1 MMKEKR
7 ILSIDYGKKRIGLA
21 LSDPL
26 FTFAYSYKTLIN
38 DKNLWENIAEII
50 KEKNV
55 VKVIL
60 GLPNEIKNK
69 SLATII
75 SNFKKGIEKR
85 FKLEVIT
92 WDEEYTSVIAQ
103 ERIIESVT
111 KKNKRRDK
119 GLIDRNS
126 AAVILQEYLDGL

>member
-1 MMKEKR
+1 VIKEQR

-26 FTFAYSYKTLIN
+26 FTFAYSFKTLIN
-38 DKNLWENIAEII
+38 DRNLWKNVAEVI

-60 GLPNEIKNK
+60 GLPNEEKNK
-69 SLATII
+69 LLATQI
-75 SNFKKGIEKR
+75 SNFKKEIERR
-85 FKLEVIT
+85 FILEVIT

-103 ERIIESVT
+103 KRIIESVT
-111 KKNKRRDK
+111 KKKNRRDK

>member
-1 MMKEKR
+1 MKEQR

-26 FTFAYSYKTLIN
+26 FTFAYSFKTLIN
-38 DKNLWENIAEII
+38 DKNLWKNVAKVI

-55 VKVIL
+55 AKVLL
-60 GLPNEIKNK
+60 GIPNKEKNQL
-69 SLATII
+69 LATQI
-75 SNFKKGIEKR
+75 SNFKKEIEKR
-85 FKLEVIT
+85 FNLEVIT
-92 WDEEYTSVIAQ
+92 WDEEYTSIIAQ

-111 KKNKRRDK
+111 KKKNRRDK

>member
-1 MMKEKR
+1 MKEQR

-26 FTFAYSYKTLIN
+26 FIFAYSFKTLIN
-38 DKNLWENIAEII
+38 DKNLWKNIGEII
-50 KEKNV
+50 NEKNV

-60 GLPNEIKNK
+60 GLPNEERNK
-69 SLATII
+69 LLATII
-75 SNFKKGIEKR
+75 SNFKKEIEKR

-92 WDEEYTSVIAQ
+92 WDEEYTSAIAQ
-103 ERIIESVT
+103 ERIIGSVT
-111 KKNKRRDK
+111 KKKTRRDK

>member
-1 MMKEKR
+1 MKEQR

-26 FTFAYSYKTLIN
+26 FTFAYSFKTLIN
-38 DKNLWENIAEII
+38 DKTLWENIAQII

-55 VKVIL
+55 AKVIL
-60 GLPNEIKNK
+60 GLPNSKKNK
-69 SLATII
+69 SLTTII
-75 SNFKKGIEKR
+75 SKFKVEIEKR

-92 WDEEYTSVIAQ
+92 WDEEYTSAIAHD
-103 ERIIESVT
+103 RIIESVT
-111 KKNKRRDK
+111 KKKKRRDK
-119 GLIDRNS
+119 GLIDSNS

>member
-1 MMKEKR
+1 MKEQR
-7 ILSIDYGKKRIGLA
+7 ILSIDYGKKRIGIA

-26 FTFAYSYKTLIN
+26 FNFAYSFKTIIN
-38 DKNLWENIAEII
+38 DKNLWKNIAEVI

-55 VKVIL
+55 AKVIL
-60 GLPNEIKNK
+60 GLPNEKNK
-69 SLATII
+69 LLVTQI
-75 SNFKKGIEKR
+75 SNFKKEIERR
-85 FKLEVIT
+85 FNLEVIT

-103 ERIIESVT
+103 KRIIESVT
-111 KKNKRRDK
+111 KKKKRRDK

>member
-1 MMKEKR
+1 MKEQR
-7 ILSIDYGKKRIGLA
+7 ILSIDYGKKRIGIA

-26 FTFAYSYKTLIN
+26 FTFAYSFKTIIN
-38 DKNLWENIAEII
+38 DKNLWKNIAEVI

-55 VKVIL
+55 AKVIL
-60 GLPNEIKNK
+60 GLPNEKNK
-69 SLATII
+69 LLVTQI
-75 SNFKKGIEKR
+75 SDFKKEIERR
-85 FKLEVIT
+85 FNLEVIT

-103 ERIIESVT
+103 KRIIESVT
-111 KKNKRRDK
+111 KKKKRRDK

>member
-1 MMKEKR
+1 MKEQR
-7 ILSIDYGKKRIGLA
+7 ILSIDYGKKRIGIA

-26 FTFAYSYKTLIN
+26 FTFAYSFKTLIN

-50 KEKNV
+50 NEKKV

-60 GLPNEIKNK
+60 GLPNEEKNK
-69 SLATII
+69 PLVTEI
-75 SNFKKGIEKR
+75 SNFKLEIERR

-92 WDEEYTSVIAQ
+92 WDEEFTSAIAQ

-111 KKNKRRDK
+111 KKKKRRDK

-126 AAVILQEYLDGL
+126 AAVILQEYLDCL

>member
-1 MMKEKR
+1 MKEQR
-7 ILSIDYGKKRIGLA
+7 ILSIDYGKKRIGIA

-26 FTFAYSYKTLIN
+26 FTFAYSFKTLIN
-38 DKNLWENIAEII
+38 DNKLWKNIAEII
-50 KEKNV
+50 NEKKV

-60 GLPNEIKNK
+60 GLPNEEKNK
-69 SLATII
+69 PLVTEI
-75 SNFKKGIEKR
+75 SNFKLEIERR

-92 WDEEYTSVIAQ
+92 WDEEFTSAIAQ

-126 AAVILQEYLDGL
+126 AAVILQEYLDCL

>member
-1 MMKEKR
+1 MEEQR
-7 ILSIDYGKKRIGLA
+7 ILSIDYGKKRIGIA

-26 FTFAYSYKTLIN
+26 FTFAYSFKTLIN
-38 DKNLWENIAEII
+38 DKNLWKNIAEII
-50 KEKNV
+50 NEKKV

-60 GLPNEIKNK
+60 GLPNKERNKELVEKISKFKN
-69 SLATII
+69 
-75 SNFKKGIEKR
+75 GIEKR

-92 WDEEYTSVIAQ
+92 WDEEYTSAIAQ

-111 KKNKRRDK
+111 KRKKRRDK

>member
-1 MMKEKR
+1 MREQR

-26 FTFAYSYKTLIN
+26 FTFAYSFKTLIN
-38 DKNLWENIAEII
+38 DKNLWKNIAEII
-50 KEKNV
+50 KEKKV
-55 VKVIL
+55 AKVIL

-69 SLATII
+69 SLANII
-75 SNFKKGIEKR
+75 SNFKKEIEKR

-92 WDEEYTSVIAQ
+92 WDEEYTSAIAQ

>member
-1 MMKEKR
+1 MKEQR
-7 ILSIDYGKKRIGLA
+7 ILSIDYGMKRIGIA

-26 FTFAYSYKTLIN
+26 FTFAYSFITLIN
-38 DKNLWENIAEII
+38 DKNLWKNITEII
-50 KEKNV
+50 NEKKV

-60 GLPNEIKNK
+60 GLPNEEKNK
-69 SLATII
+69 PLVTEI
-75 SNFKKGIEKR
+75 SNFKLEIERR

-92 WDEEYTSVIAQ
+92 WDEEFTSAIAQ

-111 KKNKRRDK
+111 KKKKRRDK

>member
-1 MMKEKR
+1 MMKEQR

-26 FTFAYSYKTLIN
+26 FIFAYSFKTLIN
-38 DKNLWENIAEII
+38 DKNLWKNIGEII
-50 KEKNV
+50 NEKNV

-60 GLPNEIKNK
+60 GWPNEEKNK
-69 SLATII
+69 LLANII
-75 SNFKKGIEKR
+75 SNFKKEIEKR

-92 WDEEYTSVIAQ
+92 WDEEYTSAIAQ

-111 KKNKRRDK
+111 KKKTRRDK

>member
-1 MMKEKR
+1 MKEQR
-7 ILSIDYGKKRIGLA
+7 ILSIDYGKKRIGIA

-26 FTFAYSYKTLIN
+26 FTFAYSFKTLIN
-38 DKNLWENIAEII
+38 DKKLWKNIAEII
-50 KEKNV
+50 NEKKV

-60 GLPNEIKNK
+60 GLPNEEKNK
-69 SLATII
+69 PLVTEI
-75 SNFKKGIEKR
+75 SNFKKEIERK

-92 WDEEYTSVIAQ
+92 WDEEFTSAIAQ

-111 KKNKRRDK
+111 KKKKRRDK

-126 AAVILQEYLDGL
+126 AAVILQEYLDCL

>member
-1 MMKEKR
+1 MEEQR
-7 ILSIDYGKKRIGLA
+7 ILSIDYGKKRIGIA

-26 FTFAYSYKTLIN
+26 FTFAYSFKTLIN
-38 DKNLWENIAEII
+38 DKNLWKNIAEIVN
-50 KEKNV
+50 EKKIV
-55 VKVIL
+55 RVIL
-60 GLPNEIKNK
+60 GLPNKERNKELVEKISKFKNE
-69 SLATII
+69 
-75 SNFKKGIEKR
+75 IEKR

-92 WDEEYTSVIAQ
+92 WDEEYTSAIAQ

-111 KKNKRRDK
+111 KRKKRRDK

>member
-1 MMKEKR
+1 MKEQR

-26 FTFAYSYKTLIN
+26 FTFAYSFKTLIN
-38 DKNLWENIAEII
+38 DKNLWKNIGEII
-50 KEKNV
+50 NEKNV

-60 GLPNEIKNK
+60 GLPNEEKNK

-75 SNFKKGIEKR
+75 SKFKKKIEIR

-111 KKNKRRDK
+111 KKKTRRDK

>member
-1 MMKEKR
+1 MKEQR

-26 FTFAYSYKTLIN
+26 FTFAYPFKTLFN
-38 DKNLWENIAEII
+38 DKKLWKNIDEII
-50 KEKNV
+50 KEKNI

-60 GLPNEIKNK
+60 GLPNERKNK
-69 SLATII
+69 TLATII
-75 SNFKKGIEKR
+75 SNFKKEIEKR

-92 WDEEYTSVIAQ
+92 WDEEYTSAIAQ

-126 AAVILQEYLDGL
+126 AAVILQEYLNGL

>member
-1 MMKEKR
+1 MKEQR
-7 ILSIDYGKKRIGLA
+7 ILSIDYGKKRIGIA

-26 FTFAYSYKTLIN
+26 FTFAYSFKTLIN
-38 DKNLWENIAEII
+38 DKDFWKNITEII
-50 KEKNV
+50 SEKKV

-60 GLPNEIKNK
+60 GFPNEEKNK
-69 SLATII
+69 SLATKI
-75 SNFKKGIEKR
+75 SNFKKQIERK

-111 KKNKRRDK
+111 KKKKKKR
-119 GLIDRNS
+119 
-126 AAVILQEYLDGL
+126 

>member
-1 MMKEKR
+1 MKEQR
-7 ILSIDYGKKRIGLA
+7 ILSIDYGKKRIGIA

-26 FTFAYSYKTLIN
+26 LTFAYSFTTLIN
-38 DKNLWENIAEII
+38 DNKLWKNISEII
-50 KEKNV
+50 NEKKV

-60 GLPNEIKNK
+60 GLPNKEKNK
-69 SLATII
+69 PLVTEI
-75 SNFKKGIEKR
+75 SNFKKEIERR

-92 WDEEYTSVIAQ
+92 WDEEYTSAIAQ

-111 KKNKRRDK
+111 KKKKRRDK
-119 GLIDRNS
+119 GLIDSNS

>member
-1 MMKEKR
+1 VIKEQR

-26 FTFAYSYKTLIN
+26 FTFAYSFKTLIN
-38 DKNLWENIAEII
+38 DKNLWKNVAEVI

-60 GLPNEIKNK
+60 GLPNEEKNK
-69 SLATII
+69 LLVTQI
-75 SNFKKGIEKR
+75 SNFKKEIERR
-85 FKLEVIT
+85 FNLEVIT

-103 ERIIESVT
+103 KRIIESVT
-111 KKNKRRDK
+111 KKKNRRDK

>member
-1 MMKEKR
+1 MKEQR
-7 ILSIDYGKKRIGLA
+7 ILSIDYGKKRIGIA

-26 FTFAYSYKTLIN
+26 FTFAYSFKTLIN
-38 DKNLWENIAEII
+38 DKNLWKNIAEIVN
-50 KEKNV
+50 EKKV

-60 GLPNEIKNK
+60 GLPNKERNKELVEKILKFKNE
-69 SLATII
+69 
-75 SNFKKGIEKR
+75 IEKR

-92 WDEEYTSVIAQ
+92 WDEEYTSAIAQ

-111 KKNKRRDK
+111 KRKKRRDK

>member
-1 MMKEKR
+1 MKEQR
-7 ILSIDYGKKRIGLA
+7 VLSIDYGKKRIGLA

-38 DKNLWENIAEII
+38 DKNLWKNITEII

-60 GLPNEIKNK
+60 GLPNESKNK

-75 SNFKKGIEKR
+75 SNFKKEIEKR

-92 WDEEYTSVIAQ
+92 WDEEYTSAIAQ

-126 AAVILQEYLDGL
+126 AAVILQEYLNGL

>member
-1 MMKEKR
+1 MMEEKR
-7 ILSIDYGKKRIGLA
+7 ILSIDYGNKRIGLA

-26 FTFAYSYKTLIN
+26 FTFAYPYKTIIN

-55 VKVIL
+55 VRVIL
-60 GLPNEIKNK
+60 GLPNESKNK
-69 SLATII
+69 SLATVI
-75 SNFKKGIEKR
+75 SKFKTEIEKR
-85 FKLEVIT
+85 FKMEVIS
-92 WDEEYTSVIAQ
+92 WDEEYTSAIAQ
-103 ERIIESVT
+103 ERIIESIT
-111 KKNKRRDK
+111 KKSKRRDK

>member
-1 MMKEKR
+1 MEEQR
-7 ILSIDYGKKRIGLA
+7 ILSIDYGKKRIGIA

-26 FTFAYSYKTLIN
+26 FTFAYSFRTLNN
-38 DKNLWENIAEII
+38 DKNLWKNIAEII
-50 KEKNV
+50 NEKKV

-60 GLPNEIKNK
+60 GLPNKERNK
-69 SLATII
+69 ELVEKI
-75 SNFKKGIEKR
+75 SKFKKEIEKR

-92 WDEEYTSVIAQ
+92 WDEEYTSAIAQ

-111 KKNKRRDK
+111 KRKKRRDK

>member
-1 MMKEKR
+1 MKEQR

-26 FTFAYSYKTLIN
+26 FTFAYSFKTLIN
-38 DKNLWENIAEII
+38 DKNLWKNVAEVI

-60 GLPNEIKNK
+60 GLPNEEKNK
-69 SLATII
+69 LLATQIF
-75 SNFKKGIEKR
+75 NFKKEIERR
-85 FKLEVIT
+85 FNLEVIT

-103 ERIIESVT
+103 KRIIESVT
-111 KKNKRRDK
+111 KKKNRRDK

>member
-1 MMKEKR
+1 MIKEKR

-26 FTFAYSYKTLIN
+26 LTFAYPFKTLVN
-38 DKNLWENIAEII
+38 DKNLWEKIAEII

-55 VKVIL
+55 AKVVL
-60 GLPNEIKNK
+60 GLPNEDKNK
-69 SLATII
+69 SLVTII
-75 SNFKKGIEKR
+75 SKFKKEIEKR

-92 WDEEYTSVIAQ
+92 WDEEYTSAIAQ

-111 KKNKRRDK
+111 KKYKRRDK
-119 GLIDRNS
+119 GLIDSNS
-126 AAVILQEYLDGL
+126 AAVILQEYLNGL

>member
-1 MMKEKR
+1 MIKEQR

-26 FTFAYSYKTLIN
+26 FTFAYSFKTIIN
-38 DKNLWENIAEII
+38 DKNLWKNVAEVI

-55 VKVIL
+55 AKVIL
-60 GLPNEIKNK
+60 GLPNEEKNK
-69 SLATII
+69 ALATII
-75 SNFKKGIEKR
+75 SNFKKEIERR
-85 FKLEVIT
+85 FNLEVIT
-92 WDEEYTSVIAQ
+92 WDEEYTSAIAQ

-111 KKNKRRDK
+111 KKKNRRDK

>member
-1 MMKEKR
+1 MKEQR

-26 FTFAYSYKTLIN
+26 FTFAYSFKTIIN
-38 DKNLWENIAEII
+38 DKNLWKNIAEVI

-55 VKVIL
+55 AKVIL
-60 GLPNEIKNK
+60 GLPNEKNK
-69 SLATII
+69 LLVTQI
-75 SNFKKGIEKR
+75 SNFKKEIERR
-85 FKLEVIT
+85 FNLEVIT

-103 ERIIESVT
+103 KRIIESVT
-111 KKNKRRDK
+111 KKKKRRDK

>member
-1 MMKEKR
+1 MKEQR
-7 ILSIDYGKKRIGLA
+7 ILSIDYGKKRIGIA

-26 FTFAYSYKTLIN
+26 LTFAYSFKTLIN
-38 DKNLWENIAEII
+38 DNKLWKNIDKII
-50 KEKNV
+50 NEKKV

-60 GLPNEIKNK
+60 GLPNEEKNK
-69 SLATII
+69 PLVTEI
-75 SNFKKGIEKR
+75 SNFKKEIERK

-92 WDEEYTSVIAQ
+92 WDEEFTSAIAQ

-111 KKNKRRDK
+111 KKKKRRDK
-119 GLIDRNS
+119 GLIDSNS

>member
-1 MMKEKR
+1 MKEQR
-7 ILSIDYGKKRIGLA
+7 ILSIDYGKKRIGIA

-26 FTFAYSYKTLIN
+26 FTFAYSFITLIN
-38 DKNLWENIAEII
+38 DKKMWKNIAENIN
-50 KEKNV
+50 EKKV

-60 GLPNEIKNK
+60 GLPNEERNK
-69 SLATII
+69 LLVTEI
-75 SNFKKGIEKR
+75 SDFKKEIERR

-92 WDEEYTSVIAQ
+92 WDEEFTSAIAQ

-111 KKNKRRDK
+111 KKKKRRDK
-119 GLIDRNS
+119 GLIDSNS

>member
-1 MMKEKR
+1 MEEQR
-7 ILSIDYGKKRIGLA
+7 ILSIDYGKKRIGIA

-26 FTFAYSYKTLIN
+26 FTFAYSFKTIIN
-38 DKNLWENIAEII
+38 DKNLWKNIAEVI

-55 VKVIL
+55 AKVIL
-60 GLPNEIKNK
+60 GLPNEKNK
-69 SLATII
+69 LLVTQI
-75 SNFKKGIEKR
+75 SNFKKEIERR
-85 FKLEVIT
+85 FNLEVIT

-103 ERIIESVT
+103 KRIIESVT
-111 KKNKRRDK
+111 KKKKRRDK

>member
-1 MMKEKR
+1 MKEQR
-7 ILSIDYGKKRIGLA
+7 ILSIDYGKKRIGIA

-26 FTFAYSYKTLIN
+26 LTFAYSFKTLIN
-38 DKNLWENIAEII
+38 DKTLWKNIAEII
-50 KEKNV
+50 NEKKV

-60 GLPNEIKNK
+60 GLPNEEKNK
-69 SLATII
+69 PLVTEI
-75 SNFKKGIEKR
+75 SNFKKEMERR

-111 KKNKRRDK
+111 KKKKRRDK
-119 GLIDRNS
+119 GLVDSNS
-126 AAVILQEYLDGL
+126 AAIILQEYLDDL

>member
-1 MMKEKR
+1 MIEQR
-7 ILSIDYGKKRIGLA
+7 ILSIDYGEKRIGIA

-26 FTFAYSYKTLIN
+26 FTFAYSFKTLIN
-38 DKNLWENIAEII
+38 DKKFWRNIAEII
-50 KEKNV
+50 DEKKI

-60 GLPNEIKNK
+60 GLPNKDKNK
-69 SLATII
+69 ELTEKI
-75 SNFKKGIEKR
+75 SKFKNEIERR
-85 FKLEVIT
+85 FKLEVIF

-111 KKNKRRDK
+111 KKKKRQDK

-126 AAVILQEYLDGL
+126 AAVILQEYLNGL